1 MNRRPPPN
9 DRCIGGPARYRHNVI
24 FKIGPAAAD
33 TWGMTARSRR
43 RRMIAA
49 TLFLAGAM
57 GVAAAANGH
66 SASDS
71 VPGEIGDAVTVGS
84 AILLSE

>member
-1 MNRRPPPN
+1 
-9 DRCIGGPARYRHNVI
+9 
-24 FKIGPAAAD
+24 
-33 TWGMTARSRR
+33 
-43 RRMIAA
+43 MIAA
-49 TLFLAGAM
+49 ALFLAGAM

-66 SASDS
+66 SASPS

>member
-1 MNRRPPPN
+1 M
-9 DRCIGGPARYRHNVI
+9 I

-33 TWGMTARSRR
+33 IWGMTARTRR

-49 TLFLAGAM
+49 ALFLAGAM

-66 SASDS
+66 SASPS

>member
-1 MNRRPPPN
+1 
-9 DRCIGGPARYRHNVI
+9 VI
-24 FKIGPAAAD
+24 FKIGPVAAD
-33 TWGMTARSRR
+33 TCGMTARTRR

-49 TLFLAGAM
+49 SLFLASAM

-66 SASDS
+66 PASPS